1 MDEKF
6 WNEEVERLSRTGPGL
21 QTVIQEILAGRLP
34 FRVTGLQGSAPAY
47 FLHQTWTRVRRP
59 MLVVCP
65 DPEEAQ
71 NLFKDLLFF
80 AGRDPEEIQFFLPSP
95 ILYFPVYE
103 IPDFREYVP
112 QSETVAQRLAC
123 LYSLLTRP
131 GPALLITSVQALHSA
146 VMPRELLSSQV
157 DYLVR
162 KEETA
167 REDLLAQL
175 VRWGYLRTPL
185 VEGVGD
191 MSVRGGIL
199 DIFPPLLSRP
209 VRIEFFGD
217 QVDSIREF
225 NPATQ
230 RSVLDLEELVLLP
243 VSEII
248 WDPERMRLAGGRLE
262 QALSEEAIDENE
274 ASWLK
279 HRLDQGLP
287 FEGGERW
294 LSWFYEKPAY
304 LKEYLPHDFLLVW
317 NDPLSLQRG
326 MPSEAP
332 DPQKKFWEGWEDVPA
347 ICLEDLPVETPGMMT
362 GPLWSL
368 SAREN
373 QEISHIIREQSSS
386 KEGLQKLAA
395 FLSAWKE
402 LEQEIWIIVSQD
414 AQARR
419 LRDIL
424 SFYQLDASYFPEQK
438 HVFGGQNPGL
448 RILTGRL
455 SAGFRMKSPS
465 LIFLTEKEIFEPKK
479 EIRKKGRKEDLEAYI
494 TSLDD
499 LKADD
504 FIVHKDHGIGLYR
517 GLQFFKLDGWE
528 GEFLFI
534 EYAEGDKLYIPVDRL
549 LGIHKFMGLEG
560 QVPSLDRLG
569 GAGWK
574 KAKAKVKKAV
584 EKIAQEL
591 VDLYAHRAVS
601 KGFAF
606 SGRDQMFKEFEA
618 AFPYEETPD
627 QLRVIEEVLGD
638 MESEKPMDR
647 LVCGDVGYGK
657 TEVALR
663 AAFRAVLDGKQV
675 AVLVP
680 TTVLA
685 EQHYQTMSRR
695 FEGYPVEVRIL
706 SRFKSPKE
714 QKQTLADLKA
724 GKVDI
729 VIGTHRLLQKDIQ
742 FRDLGLIIIDEEHR
756 FGVSHKERLKTMRTQ
771 VDCLTLTATPIPRTL
786 QLSLTGIRDL
796 STIETP
802 PEDRQSIRTHIIPF
816 DEAKIVEAVRR
827 ELQRGG
833 QVFFVHNRV
842 HNIQSIAFFLK
853 KILPEVRIGVG
864 HGQLPERELEKVML
878 QFVRRELDLLVCTTI
893 IESGLDIPT
902 ANTIIL
908 NQADRFGL
916 AQMYQL
922 RGRVGRSRERAY
934 AYLVVSGESTLTRDA
949 QKRLK
954 VLMDFSELGAG
965 FKIALHD
972 LRIRGAGH
980 LLGTSQS
987 GHVAAVGYEM
997 YIQMLEQAINEL
1009 KGDGPVQEWEP
1020 EIRLRVPAFIPER
1033 YVPDP
1038 GHRLSL
1044 YKRLTSLKSE
1054 NELIDMREEMEDRF
1068 GSIPEALTNLLQV
1081 LSIKQRMR
1089 TIGIERIE
1097 ILENDLVFSFY
1108 PGGAW
1113 KPERLVD
1120 LVQQNPRNYRF
1131 KGEGKLYVAYESE
1144 KTELETTGELLE
1156 EFASR
1161 LTG

>member
-1 MDEKF
+1 MDDKF

-34 FRVTGLQGSAPAY
+34 LRVTGLQGSASAY
-47 FLHQTWTRVRRP
+47 FLYQTWTRVRRTT
-59 MLVVCP
+59 LVVCA

-71 NLFKDLLFF
+71 NLFQDLLFF
-80 AGRDPEEIQFFLPSP
+80 AGRDPEEIQFLLPSP

-103 IPDFREYVP
+103 TPDFREYVP
-112 QSETVAQRLAC
+112 QLDTVAQRLAC
-123 LYSLLTRP
+123 LYSLLTRS
-131 GPALLITSVQALHSA
+131 GPVLLITSIQALHTA
-146 VMPRELLSSQV
+146 VMPREFLSSQV

-162 KEETA
+162 KEETP

-175 VRWGYLRTPL
+175 SRWGYLRSPL
-185 VEGVGD
+185 VEGIGD
-191 MSVRGGIL
+191 LSVRGGIL
-199 DIFPPLLSRP
+199 DIFPPLHNRP
-209 VRIEFFGD
+209 VRVEFFGD
-217 QVDSIREF
+217 LVESLREF

-230 RSVLDLEELVLLP
+230 RSVLDLEDLVLLP

-248 WDPERMRLAGGRLE
+248 WDPERMRLAGERLQ
-262 QALSEEAIDENE
+262 QALDKGTIAESE

-279 HRLDQGLP
+279 NRLDQELP

-294 LSWFYEKPAY
+294 LSWFYERPGH
-304 LKEYLPHDFLLVW
+304 LKEYLPKDFLLVW

-326 MPSEAP
+326 IPAEASGT
-332 DPQKKFWEGWEDVPA
+332 QKKFWEGWEDVPG
-347 ICLEDLPVETPGMMT
+347 IFLEDLPVETPGLLT
-362 GPLWSL
+362 GPLRSL
-368 SAREN
+368 LAKEN
-373 QEISHIIREQSSS
+373 QEISRLIREQSSS

-395 FLSAWKE
+395 FLSSWKE
-402 LEQEIWIIVSQD
+402 MEQEIWIIVSQD
-414 AQARR
+414 SQARR

-424 SFYQLDASYFPEQK
+424 SFYQLEAAYFPEQK
-438 HVFGGQNPGL
+438 PLFGGQTPGV

-455 SAGFRMKSPS
+455 SAGFRMTSPS
-465 LIFLTEKEIFEPKK
+465 LILLTEKEIFEPKK
-479 EIRKKGRKEDLEAYI
+479 EIRKKGRKEDLESYI

-499 LKADD
+499 LKIDD

-517 GLQFFKLDGWE
+517 GLQFFKLNGWE

-606 SGRDQMFKEFEA
+606 SSRDQMFKEFEA

-685 EQHYQTMSRR
+685 EQHHQTMSRR

-706 SRFKSPKE
+706 SRFKNPKE

-742 FRDLGLIIIDEEHR
+742 FRDLGLIIVDEEHR

-816 DEAKIVEAVRR
+816 DEAKIVEAVQR

-842 HNIQSIAFFLK
+842 HNIQSMAFFLK
-853 KILPEVRIGVG
+853 KILPGVRIGVG

-934 AYLVVSGESTLTRDA
+934 AYLVVPGESTLTRDA

-1020 EIRLRVPAFIPER
+1020 EIRLRIPAFIPER
-1033 YVPDP
+1033 YMPDS

-1044 YKRLTSLKSE
+1044 YKRLTSLKTE
-1054 NELIDMREEMEDRF
+1054 NELIDMQGEMEDRF
-1068 GSIPEALTNLLQV
+1068 GAIPEPLTNLLQV
-1081 LSIKQRMR
+1081 LSIKQKMR
-1089 TIGIERIE
+1089 EIGIERIE
-1097 ILENDLVFSFY
+1097 ILENSLVFSFY
-1108 PGGAW
+1108 SKGAW
-1113 KPERLVD
+1113 DPERLVA
-1120 LVQQNPRNYRF
+1120 LVQQAPQNYRF
-1131 KGEGKLYVAYESE
+1131 KGEGKLYISYNGRKA
-1144 KTELETTGELLE
+1144 ELETTRELLE
-1156 EFASR
+1156 ELALR
-1161 LTG
+1161 LTA